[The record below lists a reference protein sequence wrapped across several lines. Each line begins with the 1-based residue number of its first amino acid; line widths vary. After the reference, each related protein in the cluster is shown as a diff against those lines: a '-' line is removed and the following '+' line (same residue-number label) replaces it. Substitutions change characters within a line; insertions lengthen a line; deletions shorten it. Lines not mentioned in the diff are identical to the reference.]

1 MKQKALAYTA
11 ALVSVVVWGFSFIGM
26 KWVMRD
32 FPPMTMTCIRYF
44 IAAGIMMPALA
55 IVRPGLKLRPG
66 FSKPVVISGLLLGL
80 FSALESQGVK
90 YTTSSVASL
99 IFAAVP
105 MILLFAE
112 LIFDKKKPTIYEVLG
127 VGASGAGVC
136 LLIIF
141 SSGEQADATNPALGN
156 MLIVAS
162 CIAWVVYTLL
172 SKKALREHSALYVTS
187 WHMLWG
193 AIAIVPFSLAEIPQ
207 WHEVPLLTWG
217 VLIAMVVFCNVIGY
231 FAYNYALHRLGSV
244 TLNTVINFQ
253 PFVTIIASFFILSEM
268 LTPVQFVG
276 GAVVIV
282 GIVIITVPFKKILLR
297 MRVSRR
303 KALPSEAS
311 RPIQ

>member
-1 MKQKALAYTA
+1 MKQKTLAYTA
-11 ALVSVVVWGFSFIGM
+11 AFVSVIVWGFSFIGM
-26 KWVMRD
+26 KWLMRD
-32 FPPMTMTCIRYF
+32 FAPMTMTCIRYF

-55 IVRPGLKLRPG
+55 IARPGLKVRPG
-66 FSKPVVISGLLLGL
+66 FSKPIVISGLLLGL
-80 FSALESQGVK
+80 FSALEAQGVK

-112 LIFDKKKPTIYEVLG
+112 LIFDKKRPTVYEVLG
-127 VGASGAGVC
+127 VAASGAGVC

-141 SSGEQADATNPALGN
+141 SSGVQTDASNPPLGN

-207 WHEVPLLTWG
+207 WREVPLVSWG
-217 VLIAMVVFCNVIGY
+217 VLIAMVVFCNAIGY

-253 PFVTIIASFFILSEM
+253 PFVTIIASYFILSEM
-268 LTPVQFVG
+268 LSPVQLVG
-276 GAVVIV
+276 GLVVII
-282 GIVIITVPFKKILLR
+282 GIVIITVPFKKMLLR
-297 MRVSRR
+297 FSRR
-303 KALPSEAS
+303 KVLPDESS